1 MIEKTDHNKPIFSE
15 EFNIDG
21 TFTIKK
27 EDIVNQMKEVFDPEI
42 PVNIYDL
49 GLIYEI
55 KIDEEKKV
63 EIIMTLTSPNC
74 PVAESLPI
82 DPPSSTGFP
91 VTIAGVYPWI
101 DPYASII
108 QAIVCGFVPR
118 SGAGISVFGPRNLS
132 ILRVY
137 LFVKLY
143 NSFFDNL
150 FRYLLL

>member
-1 MIEKTDHNKPIFSE
+1 MIEKTDNNKPIFSE

-63 EIIMTLTSPNC
+63 EIIMTLTTPNC
-74 PVAESLPI
+74 PVAESLPKEVSQKI
-82 DPPSSTGFP
+82 KNLNGMKSLSVYLTFDPP
-91 VTIAGVYPWI
+91 W
-101 DPYASII
+101 D
-108 QAIVCGFVPR
+108 
-118 SGAGISVFGPRNLS
+118 RNKMS
-132 ILRVY
+132 EDA
-137 LFVKLY
+137 KLALGMY
-143 NSFFDNL
+143 
-150 FRYLLL
+150 

>member
-1 MIEKTDHNKPIFSE
+1 MIEKTDNNKPIFSE
-15 EFNIDG
+15 EFNING

-74 PVAESLPI
+74 PVAESLPQEVSQKI
-82 DPPSSTGFP
+82 KNLNGMKSLAVYLTFDPPWDKNMMSED
-91 VTIAGVYPWI
+91 AKLAL
-101 DPYASII
+101 D
-108 QAIVCGFVPR
+108 
-118 SGAGISVFGPRNLS
+118 IS
-132 ILRVY
+132 
-137 LFVKLY
+137 
-143 NSFFDNL
+143 
-150 FRYLLL
+150 